1 MGIKDQDEEMTLDYP
16 DELDV
21 ITKILIGERRESQSK
36 RRV

>member
-21 ITKILIGERRESQSK
+21 NYKGSYRREARESE
-36 RRV
+36 